1 MFTHFALMS
10 FRAIQICFVCMY
22 VRICTVSV
30 RGTYVRYAICIG
42 VYLQYVRMCKYMCVI
57 PLTDITQGHCTS
69 VITVCKKETFSSP
82 YYIAP

>member
-1 MFTHFALMS
+1 MQYKYVL
-10 FRAIQICFVCMY
+10 FVSY

-69 VITVCKKETFSSP
+69 VITVCKKENIQFSLLYSP
-82 YYIAP
+82 LK